1 MQSRTSYFN
10 PTLFRKNLT
19 RFWPLWGLASFLGAL
34 FPLALLLQLLRSSY
48 NPALTAPEF
57 TGMYY
62 GVVSYALPILSLVYA
77 VLCAMAVW
85 NYLYSARSVGLMHT
99 LPIRREGIF
108 LTNFLSGLAMMLIP
122 YAVTGLLTVL
132 ISLAYGC
139 FDPAGLAVTVLAV
152 LGESFF
158 YFAGATFVAFV
169 TGNIFALPAL
179 YFLLHFLAALL
190 DLLVSTFAQ
199 GFLFGFN
206 GNYTGAA
213 EWLSPTLCLV
223 NNVTVDNVYTDIQR
237 AAPSGGTYMDSV
249 LTSVSLNGFW
259 IIGVYALVGIVLLA
273 AALCLYRRRRSET
286 AGDVV
291 SVGWLRPVF
300 RFGLAALA
308 ALLGGQLLYELFWM
322 QFQSGSYYDTVP
334 MAICLI
340 VAGVIGY
347 YAASMLLAKSLRVFQ
362 GSWKGLL
369 GVILGCVLICGAL
382 HFDVLGIASRVPEAD
397 AVQSVE
403 LDVAGNIYHLYPG
416 EDDALIEEV
425 RALHQAIVADQEY
438 ILRTRDATSG
448 WFVEEDGQ
456 VSQIHHAYLWL
467 TYHLSGGGTMQRYY
481 SLPLTRT
488 RMDTAGTYDNLLDQ
502 LVNGN
507 AMKAKRLHLG
517 DDRYTVSGGD
527 LYVENQNLGYDLS
540 DREASAILEAVG
552 RDLENGSWG
561 TYDWFEE
568 SGGGSYAI
576 SLSLRFEYVLD
587 SRTQGSDWIG
597 ITLWPSMTE
606 TSACLLDL
614 GLVTEADLVTYAELY
629 PEDYGPAP
637 METAPTS
644 LEGGEVLYGTENAPV
659 PASA

>member
-1 MQSRTSYFN
+1 MQSRISYFN
-10 PTLFRKNLT
+10 TTLFRKNLT
-19 RFWPLWGLASFLGAL
+19 RFWPLWGLASFIGAL
-34 FPLALLLQLLRSSY
+34 FPLAMLLQLLRSSY

-62 GVVSYALPILSLVYA
+62 GVVSYALPIISLIYA

-259 IIGVYALVGIVLLA
+259 IISVYALVGIVLLA

-322 QFQSGSYYDTVP
+322 QFQSGSYYDTLP

-425 RALHQAIVADQEY
+425 RALHQAIVADQDY
-438 ILRTRDATSG
+438 IQRAMAASSAGL
-448 WFVEEDGQ
+448 VEEDG
-456 VSQIHHAYLWL
+456 VSRIEYAYLWL
-467 TYHLSGGGTMQRYY
+467 TYQLSGGGSMQRYY
-481 SLPLTRT
+481 SLPLTRE

-552 RDLENGSWG
+552 RDMAAGNWG
-561 TYDWFEE
+561 NYDWFDEDG
-568 SGGGSYAI
+568 SSSYAM

-587 SRTQGSDWIG
+587 SRTQGTDWIN

-606 TSACLLDL
+606 TTACLLDL
-614 GLVTEADLVTYAELY
+614 GLVTEADLVTYEELY
-629 PEDYGPAP
+629 PEAYAADETG
-637 METAPTS
+637 TAPTT
-644 LEGGEVLYGTENAPV
+644 LEGGEMIYGTES
-659 PASA
+659 ASAVVALP

>member
-1 MQSRTSYFN
+1 MQSRISYFN
-10 PTLFRKNLT
+10 AALFRKNLT
-19 RFWPLWGLASFLGAL
+19 RFWPLWGLASFIGAL

-48 NPALTAPEF
+48 NPAPTAPVF

-62 GVVSYALPILSLVYA
+62 GVVSYALPIISLIYA

-158 YFAGATFVAFV
+158 YFASATLVAFV

-259 IIGVYALVGIVLLA
+259 IISVYALVGIVLLA

-291 SVGWLRPVF
+291 AVGWLRPVF

-322 QFQSGSYYDTVP
+322 QFQSGSYYDTLP
-334 MAICLI
+334 MVICLI
-340 VAGVIGY
+340 VAGIIGY

-425 RALHQAIVADQEY
+425 RALHQAIVADQDY
-438 ILRTRDATSG
+438 IQRAMAASSAGL
-448 WFVEEDGQ
+448 VEEDG
-456 VSQIHHAYLWL
+456 VSRIEYAYLWL
-467 TYHLSGGGTMQRYY
+467 TYQLSGGGSMQRYY
-481 SLPLTRT
+481 SLPLTRE

-507 AMKAKRLHLG
+507 AMKAQRLHLNDG
-517 DDRYTVSGGD
+517 RYTVTSGD
-527 LYVENQNLGYDLS
+527 LYVENQNVGYDLS

-561 TYDWFEE
+561 TYNWFDEDG
-568 SGGGSYAI
+568 SSSYAM

-587 SRTQGSDWIG
+587 SRTQGTDWIN

-606 TSACLLDL
+606 TTACLLDL
-614 GLVTEADLVTYAELY
+614 GLVTEADLVTYEELY
-629 PEDYGPAP
+629 PEAYAADETG
-637 METAPTS
+637 TAPTT
-644 LEGGEVLYGTENAPV
+644 LEGGEMIYGTES
-659 PASA
+659 ASAVVALP

>member
-48 NPALTAPEF
+48 NPAPTAPVF

-62 GVVSYALPILSLVYA
+62 GVVSYALPIISLIYA

-190 DLLVSTFAQ
+190 DWLISTFAQ

-259 IIGVYALVGIVLLA
+259 IISVYALVGIVLLA

-308 ALLGGQLLYELFWM
+308 ALLGGQLLYELFWY
-322 QFQSGSYYDTVP
+322 QFQTSSYYDMLP

-425 RALHQAIVADQEY
+425 RALHQAIVADQDY
-438 ILRTRDATSG
+438 IQRAMAASSAGL
-448 WFVEEDGQ
+448 VEEDG
-456 VSQIHHAYLWL
+456 VSRVEYAYFWL
-467 TYHLSGGGTMQRYY
+467 TYQLSGGGSMQRYY
-481 SLPLTRT
+481 SLPLTRE
-488 RMDTAGTYDNLLDQ
+488 RMDTADTYDNLLDQ

-568 SGGGSYAI
+568 SGGGSYAMN
-576 SLSLRFEYVLD
+576 LGLRFTYELER
-587 SRTQGSDWIG
+587 SQGTDWIT
-597 ITLWPSMTE
+597 ITLWPPMTE
-606 TSACLLDL
+606 TIACLQDL

-629 PEDYGPAP
+629 PEDYGTD
-637 METAPTS
+637 ETWTAPTA
-644 LEGGEVLYGTENAPV
+644 LEGGEVLYGTENA
-659 PASA
+659 SAVVALP